1 MEIVVPILMFVVYQL
16 FVGLWELTKWCARQ
30 WRALKFSR
38 WETTEATIEAVDL
51 ERTGR
56 IDTLLNRAGWVPV
69 LEYSYCVDGVVH
81 SGRAKIAS
89 WHTGRCEAAAS
100 ADSLVGESFKL
111 RYNPGDT
118 ARSGYLA
125 SDNNAGALA
134 WEVKPQ
140 HGLVLLSLK

>member
-1 MEIVVPILMFVVYQL
+1 M
-16 FVGLWELTKWCARQ
+16 LT
-30 WRALKFSR
+30 FSR
-38 WETTEATIEAVDL
+38 WLTTEATIKVVDL
-51 ERTGR
+51 ERTSR
-56 IDTLLNRAGWVPV
+56 IDRLLNGVGWVPV

-111 RYNPGDT
+111 RYAPGDP

-125 SDNNAGALA
+125 SDNSTGALA
-134 WEVKPQ
+134 WEVKPR
-140 HGLVLLSLK
+140 HGLVLLTLK